1 MGREA
6 ERIGSFKEFWP
17 YYLAE
22 HSKPL
27 TRILHLIGTLLGTTL
42 LILAF
47 ALSSYLLI
55 VIGLIAGYAF
65 AWFSHFAVEKNK
77 PASFKYPLWSFLAD
91 YKMAFMTITGR
102 KF

>member
-1 MGREA
+1 MTEK
-6 ERIGSFKEFWP
+6 EKRISSFEEFWP

-27 TRILHLIGTLLGTTL
+27 TRRMHLVGTLLGTTL

-47 ALSSYLLI
+47 VLSNYWLLL
-55 VIGLIAGYAF
+55 VGLVSGYAF
-65 AWFSHFAVEKNK
+65 AWVAHFAVEKNR
-77 PASFKYPLWSFLAD
+77 PATFKYPLWSFIAD
-91 YKMAFMTITGR
+91 YKMAYMILIGK